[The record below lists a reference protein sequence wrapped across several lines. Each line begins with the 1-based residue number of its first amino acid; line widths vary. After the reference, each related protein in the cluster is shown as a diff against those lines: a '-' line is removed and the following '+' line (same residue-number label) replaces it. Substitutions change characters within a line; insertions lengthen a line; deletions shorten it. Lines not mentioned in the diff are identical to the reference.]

1 MPPRRVPS
9 QGPSSTLPA
18 PSRPTSP
25 DVGGDDEVR
34 GPELLADIM
43 FILFLLVRTISLIM

>member
-1 MPPRRVPS
+1 MPPRRVSS
-9 QGPSSTLPA
+9 QGAPSA

-34 GPELLADIM
+34 GSELLVDTA
-43 FILFLLVRTISLIM
+43 FILYLLIRTPSSIM